1 MLPPVARSGG
11 MSLDELCAL
20 FPNLNGRRASAG
32 IRLSGGEQQVL
43 AMVRILRTSARP
55 LLLDEITEGQA
66 SVIVKKRGPVIRL
79 LKQRGYTIVLVAQNF
94 RFAAPLADR
103 HCVLEHGRIAAT
115 VHKHELAERTG
126 LLHELLGAQLPSHRP
141 PEPHSRHTV

>member
-1 MLPPVARSGG
+1 M
-11 MSLDELCAL
+11 
-20 FPNLNGRRASAG
+20 FPNLNWRRASAG

-66 SVIVKKRGPVIRL
+66 SVFVKKRGPVIRL

-103 HCVLEHGRIAAT
+103 HSVLEHGRIAAT

-126 LLHELLGAQLPSHRP
+126 LLHAVARRPAPQPPPSRTPFAPHRLIFRGRQP
-141 PEPHSRHTV
+141 